1 VFLQVLLLRV
11 LCNGTLCRPFLQ
23 VFRIVLACSTYSWQ
37 GKTINNQVATLNSVS
52 LQYDGFG
59 RRTKNLQNTSF
70 LFDGANAVQELSGST
85 ATGNLINGGIDEIF
99 IRTDSTGS
107 FTPLKDALGSTI
119 ALVDATGNLATQY
132 SYDPF
137 GNTTISGTNNVNEF
151 QYTGRENE
159 GNGLYYMRARYYS
172 PVLHRFI
179 NPDPARFLADINF
192 YRYCYDSPTNC
203 ADRFGLLGG
212 GPEEDEEPSTPRPN
226 TAPEDMPARL
236 VLGNDVVDASER
248 LDEMEEEAEAEA
260 RATDP
265 LSKLSPAEQM
275 AIARGAC
282 PTNPE
287 IARAIELRELFYRAG
302 KTNLGNFKLRPGEAG
317 LSARDTL
324 SNPWPLAPGQRP
336 VFRLGDSYVEID
348 PAKLPIDSWEI
359 EPDGHVSITAAPEVI
374 QNAIIGKGALPK

>member
-1 VFLQVLLLRV
+1 MGSSNAFTWNAR
-11 LCNGTLCRPFLQ
+11 
-23 VFRIVLACSTYSWQ
+23 
-37 GKTINNQVATLNSVS
+37 NQVATLNSVS

-132 SYDPF
+132 FYDPF

-374 QNAIIGKGALPK
+374 QNAIVGKGALPK

>member
-1 VFLQVLLLRV
+1 VAVFGAYPSHSRVWPTSHACDLVFLQVLLLRV

-260 RATDP
+260 EARATDP
-265 LSKLSPAEQM
+265 LSKLSPAEQWQSRVVHVRRTRRSPGPSNSGNYFTER
-275 AIARGAC
+275 AR
-282 PTNPE
+282 PT
-287 IARAIELRELFYRAG
+287 
-302 KTNLGNFKLRPGEAG
+302 
-317 LSARDTL
+317 
-324 SNPWPLAPGQRP
+324 
-336 VFRLGDSYVEID
+336 
-348 PAKLPIDSWEI
+348 
-359 EPDGHVSITAAPEVI
+359 
-374 QNAIIGKGALPK
+374 